1 MIAMEASRNG
11 IVALIP
17 LDTKSP
23 PAHGYAAFDERHTVA
38 KIARETKS
46 LMSLAIETAAESR
59 PTRVDAFATTL

>member
-1 MIAMEASRNG
+1 LTSA
-11 IVALIP
+11 
-17 LDTKSP
+17 
-23 PAHGYAAFDERHTVA
+23 HTVA